1 MASFNREKV
10 LQKWIEK
17 EGPCSVKDITDPDI
31 QMNTAILMEVHEEDL
46 LESMQRIDEAANA
59 TSTTNSLAAL
69 GTLDGSSNVDAY
81 KFKPI
86 AMAMVRRSFP
96 ELWAHK
102 VVGVQAM
109 NGPVGLAYAWRA
121 LYNDSSRTVEAS
133 WDNVPEFGGF
143 TGSSAYTSAILSQEA
158 SGIYDTSATAATLS
172 AAEEWEIGTTMPEVT
187 FKLDQKTITAG
198 TRKLA
203 GSYTIE
209 QSQDLYNMHGITVE
223 KELLNWMNYEM
234 VAEVDRELLY
244 KMKKAAINVAQ
255 GGALISAINMSGTTV
270 DGRWSVEKYANLTT
284 AIIHQCQMIGVANKR
299 GPGNWAAV
307 SPTVATALMAMGH
320 PFVQNTTKL
329 NTVQIGVSEIGTLNG
344 NITVYRDIYA
354 KTDFALCGFKGPTTS
369 DTGVIFCPY
378 ITGITN
384 KAVDPQTFAPRVGVL
399 MRYATVDNM
408 LGVGRY
414 YRLIPF
420 SNLNQIVLTA

>member
-1 MASFNREKV
+1 MARFNREEV
-10 LQKWIEK
+10 LKKWEAK
-17 EGPCSVKDITDPDI
+17 EGLCSVKDIADPDVK
-31 QMNTAILMEVHEEDL
+31 MNTAILMEMHEQDL
-46 LESMQRIDEAANA
+46 IETQQRIDEAAYA
-59 TSTTNSLAAL
+59 SSTTNSLAAL
-69 GTLDGSSNVDAY
+69 GSLDGSSNTDAY
-81 KFKPI
+81 KFKSI
-86 AMAMVRRSFP
+86 AMAMVRRTFP
-96 ELWAHK
+96 ELWANK

-121 LYNDSSRTVEAS
+121 IYNDSGRNVEAS
-133 WDNVPEFGGF
+133 WDNIPEYAGF
-143 TGSSAYTSAILSQEA
+143 TGSTPYTSAILSQEA
-158 SGIYDTSATAATLS
+158 AGIYDTSATAAVLS
-172 AAEEWEIGTTMPEVT
+172 AAEEWEIGSTMPEVT

-198 TRKLA
+198 SRKLA

-209 QSQDLYNMHGITVE
+209 QAQDLMAMHGVTVE
-223 KELLNWMNYEM
+223 KELLNWMNYEI
-234 VAEVDRELLY
+234 VAETDRELLY
-244 KMKKAAINVAQ
+244 KMKKAAINTAQ
-255 GGALISAINMSGTTV
+255 GGALISAVNMSGTAV

-299 GPGNWAAV
+299 GPGNWVAV

-329 NTVQIGVSEIGTLNG
+329 NTIQIGVSEIGTLNG

-354 KTDFALCGFKGPTTS
+354 KTDYALCGFKGPTTS

-384 KAVDPQTFAPRVGVL
+384 KAKDPRTFADRVGVL

-420 SNLNQIVLTA
+420 SSMNQIVLTA

>member
-1 MASFNREKV
+1 MARYNREAV
-10 LQKWIEK
+10 LKKWIEK
-17 EGPCSVKDITDPDI
+17 EGPASVKNITDPDV
-31 QMNTAILMEVHEEDL
+31 QMNTAILMEAHEQDL

-143 TGSSAYTSAILSQEA
+143 TGSSVYTSAILSQEA

-172 AAEEWEIGTTMPEVT
+172 AAEEWEIGSTMPEVT

-255 GGALISAINMSGTTV
+255 GGALISAINMSGAAV

-299 GPGNWAAV
+299 GPGNWVAV

-329 NTVQIGVSEIGTLNG
+329 NTIQIGVSEIGTLNG

-369 DTGVIFCPY
+369 DAGIIFCPY
-378 ITGITN
+378 ITGIFN